1 MEDEQGRR
9 AQTLILGYGEMGHAM
24 ETLLGP
30 RAALDVWQRRAPGVA
45 LEAAAERAEFVLFC
59 VPGHAHAELAARLAP
74 HLPPTGL
81 CLTVA
86 KGLAPDGRTPAELL
100 TATFGRERTVVLYGP
115 MIAEEIC
122 AGRPAFGE
130 CGSTDAAAAARAA
143 ALFAGSALRLQTARD
158 VVGLSWSAMLKNVY
172 AIAFGMADELT
183 LGDNVRGML
192 AAGALQE
199 LAALTRHFGGEPD
212 TPYRWAGLGDLITT
226 ATSAGSHHHELG
238 RLMVRG
244 EPGLA
249 GEGVNTL
256 NALHARPRFA
266 VERFPLFGLIAAGL
280 REPASST
287 ARLQAYLRHGAPRA
301 G

>member
-1 MEDEQGRR
+1 VDNQAAGRAR
-9 AQTLILGYGEMGHAM
+9 VLILGYGEMGHAM
-24 ETLLGP
+24 EFLLGP
-30 RAALDVWQRRAPGVA
+30 RASLDIWQRRAPAEA
-45 LEAAAERAEFVLFC
+45 LEAAAARAEFVLFC
-59 VPGHAHAELAARLAP
+59 VPGHAHAELAARLAAR
-74 HLPPTGL
+74 LAPTGL

-86 KGLAPDGRTPAELL
+86 KGLAPDGRTPAEVL
-100 TATFGRERTVVLYGP
+100 AEIFGRERTVVLYGP

-122 AGRPAFGE
+122 TGRPAFGE
-130 CGSTDAAAAARAA
+130 CGSADAAAAARAA
-143 ALFAGSALRLQTARD
+143 ALFAGSTLRLETARD

-172 AIAFGMADELT
+172 AIAFGMADELA
-183 LGDNVRGML
+183 LGDNVRGVL

-212 TPYRWAGLGDLITT
+212 TPHRWAGLGDLITT

-238 RLMVRG
+238 RLVVRG
-244 EPGLA
+244 EPGLG
-249 GEGVNTL
+249 GEGINTL

-266 VERFPLFGLIAAGL
+266 VERFPLFELIAASV
-280 REPASST
+280 REPASAT